1 MELENKGFQWTI
13 MNMLKELK
21 VNVKTIREKIEF
33 QQQNGNHVE
42 KLREILEVQSALA
55 VKPLGTLQSWL
66 DTKE

>member
-1 MELENKGFQWTI
+1 

-55 VKPLGTLQSWL
+55 VKPLCTLQSWL